1 MIYFLPLHLNELGA
15 FSRIS
20 TTLSISEEVM
30 SFISKAA
37 IIRKMLQQKSV
48 ASQFQQHAQII
59 GDRIHLAVFNSTQ
72 I

>member
-1 MIYFLPLHLNELGA
+1 
-15 FSRIS
+15 
-20 TTLSISEEVM
+20 M

>member
-1 MIYFLPLHLNELGA
+1 MRFLEWALL
-15 FSRIS
+15 FQSVKRF
-20 TTLSISEEVM
+20 M

-48 ASQFQQHAQII
+48 ASQFQQHARII